1 MGKGKGKIRKKLQ
14 EAKQKIQ
21 KVEDKAKAAGKAII
35 GKAKYAPLIP
45 FAPMMWG
52 ILKAKGYKVG
62 KTDLPG
68 LTESFYNN
76 VVKGSNGNYEDEE
89 RTVIPPAAIELA
101 INAII
106 AFIKR
111 IKEKKEAG
119 KKLTEEEEAV
129 LDKAKDAAEKIEEAV
144 DDESKP
150 SILDK
155 EIAGFSIKQIGIAI
169 AVLLLLAFLYKKYG
183 K

>member
-1 MGKGKGKIRKKLQ
+1 MGKGKIRKKLQ
-14 EAKQKIQ
+14 EAKKKIQ
-21 KVEDKAKAAGKAII
+21 KVEDKAKKIGKAVI
-35 GKAKYAPLIP
+35 GKAKYAPIIP
-45 FAPMMWG
+45 FAPMMWS
-52 ILKAKGYKVG
+52 ILKGKGYKVG

-76 VVKGSNGNYEDEE
+76 VVKGGNGNYEDQEKLP
-89 RTVIPPAAIELA
+89 IPPGAIDLV
-101 INAII
+101 ISTII
-106 AFIKR
+106 AFIKK

-119 KKLTEEEEAV
+119 KKLSEEEEAV
-129 LDKAKDAAEKIEEAV
+129 LDKAKDAAEKIEEEL
-144 DDESKP
+144 DPEDKS
-150 SILDK
+150 SILNK

>member
-1 MGKGKGKIRKKLQ
+1 MGKIRKKLQ
-14 EAKQKIQ
+14 EAKKKIQ
-21 KVEDKAKAAGKAII
+21 KVEDKAKGIGKAVI

-45 FAPMMWG
+45 FAPMMWS
-52 ILKAKGYKVG
+52 ILTAKGYKVG

-89 RTVIPPAAIELA
+89 RTVIPPEAIELA
-101 INAII
+101 ISTII
-106 AFIKR
+106 AFVKR
-111 IKEKKEAG
+111 IKEKKAAG

-129 LDKAKDAAEKIEEAV
+129 LDKAKDAAEKIEDAV
-144 DDESKP
+144 EPDN
-150 SILDK
+150 ILNK

>member
-1 MGKGKGKIRKKLQ
+1 MGKIRKKLQ
-14 EAKQKIQ
+14 EAKKKIQ
-21 KVEDKAKAAGKAII
+21 KAEDKAKGIGKAII

-52 ILKAKGYKVG
+52 ILTAKGYKVG

-89 RTVIPPAAIELA
+89 RTVIPPEAIDLA
-101 INAII
+101 ISTII
-106 AFIKR
+106 AFIKK
-111 IKEKKEAG
+111 IKEKKAAG
-119 KKLTEEEEAV
+119 KKLTEEEEQV

-144 DDESKP
+144 DPEGKP

-155 EIAGFSIKQIGIAI
+155 QIAGFSIKQIGIAI